1 MASKRQSDSRGDS
14 DPEDEVSSKVPRKTA
29 QYVRCCCKLPKTRA
43 GVQKLVEENSLK
55 HGDIVNFSDHHGGY
69 REEWSRI
76 VKLVKEDEEF
86 SDSELFREE
95 EDLEKELEERYKDSK
110 ESDKESEEA
119 KDEENETKEREGE
132 GSESQE
138 EDEAQAVKQESKKG
152 PFYALV
158 YHSGEDGYLGIPKD
172 ILADID
178 DGVTFYEDVNAEQ
191 TRLDLEISKRDKF
204 VVNRLGQVP
213 DDWEFCLLFNWGE
226 LDGFLVT
233 APGFQWDSFNPDT
246 VTRKQVD
253 EWYSSGRLAVI
264 KVTFSAKENELP
276 KYKLDPSSIPSSW
289 VLESN
294 TYGGSELGFHVSWN
308 LSGPVSGVDEVKNA
322 IANVLDG
329 VQYNINENG

>member
-1 MASKRQSDSRGDS
+1 MASKRQSDSRGDC

-29 QYVRCCCKLPKTRA
+29 QYIHWYSDRPKTRA
-43 GVQKLVEENSLK
+43 AVQKLVEENGLK
-55 HGDIVNFSDHHGGY
+55 HGDVVNFGDY
-69 REEWSRI
+69 RDAGSRV

-86 SDSELFREE
+86 SDSELFWEDEE
-95 EDLEKELEERYKDSK
+95 EDSE

-138 EDEAQAVKQESKKG
+138 EDEAQAVNQESEKG

-158 YHSGEDGYLGIPKD
+158 FHSGEDAYLGIPKD

-178 DGVTFYEDVNAEQ
+178 DGVTFYEDIITEAP
-191 TRLDLEISKRDKF
+191 RLDLYISTHDKF

-213 DDWEFCLLFNWGE
+213 DDWEFCLLFNRGE
-226 LDGFLVT
+226 LGDLCLKV
-233 APGFQWDSFNPDT
+233 PGFQWDSFDPDT

-253 EWYSSGRLAVI
+253 ERYPPGRLAVI
-264 KVTFSAKENELP
+264 RVTFRAKENELP

-294 TYGGSELGFHVSWN
+294 TRGGSELGFGVEWK
-308 LSGPVSGVDEVKNA
+308 LSGPASGVAEVKNA

-329 VQYNINENG
+329 VQYDIIENG

>member
-1 MASKRQSDSRGDS
+1 MASKRQSDSRGDC

-29 QYVRCCCKLPKTRA
+29 QYVRCCCKVPKTRA
-43 GVQKLVEENSLK
+43 EVQKLVEENSLK
-55 HGDIVNFSDHHGGY
+55 HGDVVNFGDY
-69 REEWSRI
+69 RDIGSRV

-86 SDSELFREE
+86 SDSELFWEDEE
-95 EDLEKELEERYKDSK
+95 EDSEER
-110 ESDKESEEA
+110 DKESEEA

-138 EDEAQAVKQESKKG
+138 KDEAQAVKQESKKG

-158 YHSGEDGYLGIPKD
+158 CNSGVDGYLGIPKE

-191 TRLDLEISKRDKF
+191 TRLDLEISTHDKF

-213 DDWEFCLLFNWGE
+213 DDWEFCLLFNRGE
-226 LDGFLVT
+226 LGDLCLKV
-233 APGFQWDSFNPDT
+233 PGFQWDSFDPDT

-253 EWYSSGRLAVI
+253 ERYPPGRLAVI
-264 KVTFSAKENELP
+264 WVTFRAKENELP

-294 TYGGSELGFHVSWN
+294 TRGGSELGFGVEWK
-308 LSGPVSGVDEVKNA
+308 LSGPASGVAEVKNA

-329 VQYNINENG
+329 VQYDITENG

>member
-1 MASKRQSDSRGDS
+1 MASKRQSDSRGDC

-29 QYVRCCCKLPKTRA
+29 QYVRCCCKVPKTRA

-55 HGDIVNFSDHHGGY
+55 HGDIVNFSHYDGY

-86 SDSELFREE
+86 SDSELFRVE
-95 EDLEKELEERYKDSK
+95 EDLEKELEEMYKDSK

-158 YHSGEDGYLGIPKD
+158 FHSGVDGYLGIPKD
-172 ILADID
+172 ILDDID
-178 DGVTFYEDVNAEQ
+178 DGVTFYEDLIDKNGFG
-191 TRLDLEISKRDKF
+191 LEISTHDKF

-213 DDWEFCLLFNWGE
+213 DDWEFCCFSG
-226 LDGFLVT
+226 DFLVKV
-233 APGFQWDSFNPDT
+233 PGFKWDSFNPDT
-246 VTRKQVD
+246 VTRKEVD
-253 EWYSSGRLAVI
+253 ERYPPGRLAVI
-264 KVTFSAKENELP
+264 MVTFSAKENELP

-294 TYGGSELGFHVSWN
+294 TRGGSELGFHVSWN
-308 LSGPVSGVDEVKNA
+308 LSGPASGVVEVKNA

-329 VQYNINENG
+329 VQYDIIENG

>member
-1 MASKRQSDSRGDS
+1 MASKRQSDSRGDC

-29 QYVRCCCKLPKTRA
+29 QYVRCCCKVPKTRA

-86 SDSELFREE
+86 SDSELFRVE
-95 EDLEKELEERYKDSK
+95 EDLEKELE

-213 DDWEFCLLFNWGE
+213 DDWEFCLLFNRGE
-226 LDGFLVT
+226 LDDFLVKF
-233 APGFQWDSFNPDT
+233 PGYDWDSFDPDT

-253 EWYSSGRLAVI
+253 ERYLPGPIAVI
-264 KVTFSAKENELP
+264 RVTFRAKENELS
-276 KYKLDPSSIPSSW
+276 KYNLDPSSIPSSW
-289 VLESN
+289 RLESG
-294 TYGGSELGFHVSWN
+294 TSPMYGGSELGFYFDWKMR
-308 LSGPVSGVDEVKNA
+308 GPASGVDEVKNA
-322 IANVLDG
+322 IANLLDG
-329 VQYNINENG
+329 VQYDITENG